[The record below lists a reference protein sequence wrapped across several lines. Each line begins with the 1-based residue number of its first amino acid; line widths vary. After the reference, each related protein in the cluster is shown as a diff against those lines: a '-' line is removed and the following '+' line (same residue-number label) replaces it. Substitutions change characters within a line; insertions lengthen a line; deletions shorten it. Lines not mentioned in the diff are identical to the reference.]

1 MKSIVL
7 ILWLTLPTGKEQ
19 FLLTRHMDDQAAC
32 AQAAQAL
39 VVEHGQRGEKVRFQC
54 HEVVEEVG
62 GVDENGNPLP
72 ANVMHVDMRRLT
84 P

>member
-19 FLLTRHMDDQAAC
+19 FLLTRHLDDQAAC
-32 AQAAQAL
+32 LEAAQAL
-39 VVEHGQRGEKVRFQC
+39 VLKHNQRGEQVRYLC

-62 GVDENGNPLP
+62 GVDTSGNPLP
-72 ANVMHVDMRRLT
+72 VNTMQADMGKFI

>member
-7 ILWLTLPTGKEQ
+7 ILWLTVPSGPDQ
-19 FLLTRHMDDQAAC
+19 FLLTKHTDDMAAC
-32 AQAAQAL
+32 EHLGQTLVHEQAL
-39 VVEHGQRGEKVRFQC
+39 GGKQARFQC

-62 GVDENGNPLP
+62 NVDENGNPIEPPLLH
-72 ANVMHVDMRRLT
+72 ANNRQAI